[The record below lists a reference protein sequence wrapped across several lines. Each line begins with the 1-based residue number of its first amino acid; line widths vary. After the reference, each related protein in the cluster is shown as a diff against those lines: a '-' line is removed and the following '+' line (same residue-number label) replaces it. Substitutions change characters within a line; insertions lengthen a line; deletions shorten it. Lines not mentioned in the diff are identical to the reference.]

1 MPYGEKLDLNS
12 INITDN
18 KDSRD
23 LIHVDVD
30 TDTLNVNQLGTY
42 DVEVTAIDQGS
53 NEARKTIEVVVV
65 DNKEPEFEMLGTNG
79 GYTVEVPVKGSTDF
93 SSYIKAFDNV
103 DGDVTPFIEAKCII
117 KY

>member
-1 MPYGEKLDLNS
+1 MQYHQAVSYTHL
-12 INITDN
+12 
-18 KDSRD
+18 
-23 LIHVDVD
+23 

-103 DGDVTPFIEAKCII
+103 DGDVTPFIEASASLNTCLL
-117 KY
+117 YTSRCV

>member
-1 MPYGEKLDLNS
+1 MDINIKTKFKDLFDEYIVNRKAMFIPIVAVASFMFVGYAATDKEKPDIKSNQIEVPYGEKLDLNS

-53 NEARKTIEVVVV
+53 NEARKRL
-65 DNKEPEFEMLGTNG
+65 K
-79 GYTVEVPVKGSTDF
+79 
-93 SSYIKAFDNV
+93 
-103 DGDVTPFIEAKCII
+103 
-117 KY
+117 